1 MFCLNPAISLVEDV
15 TIGEPCW
22 LLHQFREEQLL
33 KLMARELL
41 GKTSAM
47 FLLSRSE
54 TGKNP
59 SHRQCLIHHVKDGL
73 TNKK

>member
-1 MFCLNPAISLVEDV
+1 MEALRMFCLNPAISLVEDV

-33 KLMARELL
+33 KLMACELL

-47 FLLSRSE
+47 FLLSHSE
-54 TGKNP
+54 TGKNQVIG
-59 SHRQCLIHHVKDGL
+59 SV
-73 TNKK
+73 